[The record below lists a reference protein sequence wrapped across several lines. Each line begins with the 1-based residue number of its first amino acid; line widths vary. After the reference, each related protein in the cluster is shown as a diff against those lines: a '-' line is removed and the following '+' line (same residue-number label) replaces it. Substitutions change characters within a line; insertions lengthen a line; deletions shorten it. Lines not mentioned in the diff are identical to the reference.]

1 MVRCRNGRKGAALGF
16 PPLLPARCNAA
27 ANTLSATCARRSSFP
42 SRGCSRWARLPSE
55 H

>member
-1 MVRCRNGRKGAALGF
+1 MVRPRNGRKGRGIRRG
-16 PPLLPARCNAA
+16 PLLPCRCNAA

-42 SRGCSRWARLPSE
+42 SRGCSRWVRLPSE